1 MCLDNC
7 KGVRMIPCR
16 DTRAKHY
23 TMRGKMREELIDHL
37 YAIFPN
43 NVCPRI
49 VGVLPSIIGW
59 RIKQAIFFDV
69 RKFLEFFADGGN
81 PRTAG
86 GYEGEIFSP
95 PSDEARIDLAFMDM
109 LYKNGVLQKS
119 ATHDGIT
126 VKFFLKMSVISEVI
140 SSAAAV
146 EGMLKCQHKG
156 ILRVA
161 ALSLSLS
168 CIDSAENMYAC
179 ESGNIIFRALK
190 AGAGHG
196 IVFRSQAAYGSH
208 GQILDVVLAVQV
220 DFPEVFIRVSRSGKK
235 SKK

>member
-1 MCLDNC
+1 
-7 KGVRMIPCR
+7 
-16 DTRAKHY
+16 
-23 TMRGKMREELIDHL
+23 MREELIDHL

-43 NVCPRI
+43 NVCSRI

-59 RIKQAIFFDV
+59 RIKQAILFDV

-168 CIDSAENMYAC
+168 LVSIVQKICTPVRAEISFFA
-179 ESGNIIFRALK
+179 
-190 AGAGHG
+190 H
-196 IVFRSQAAYGSH
+196 
-208 GQILDVVLAVQV
+208 
-220 DFPEVFIRVSRSGKK
+220 
-235 SKK
+235 